1 MLHYT
6 PFSKKGISILAASTL
21 SVSFLAFAPS
31 ATATEIDDGLVD
43 SIVAAN
49 TKSPSPSTGE
59 KWVPNDGS
67 LKINEG
73 SLLPQ
78 QDSITTPAPSK
89 NAGTKT
95 KLIEREDGNQLVSV
109 SDGDAPLELSFEFS
123 DSFLEKLPSG
133 HILVRPAEGEEPSAY
148 TEPAW
153 AKDVDG
159 NEINTHFS
167 IDGDKIIQHIS
178 SSPAGKPVIS
188 DPYIRDVHGWGKKIG
203 QELVFSKDET
213 SGIAIGTAYC
223 AGKIAGVGL
232 GSWVAKGACAGA
244 SAVAAHAT
252 NTGRCLTIRALGSSP
267 FEWCFY
273 LSIEHAV

>member
-159 NEINTHFS
+159 NEVNTHFS

-252 NTGRCLTIRALGSSP
+252 NTGRCLTIRALGGKYSP
-267 FEWCFY
+267 NVVFPYATRC
-273 LSIEHAV
+273 

>member
-1 MLHYT
+1 MQPCLFYRDKTAPGCGDCIYHIILKGKFICEIVKLFQEHTHSLSKDKNMLHYT

-78 QDSITTPAPSK
+78 QDSITTPVPSK

-123 DSFLEKLPSG
+123 DFFLKSFQ
-133 HILVRPAEGEEPSAY
+133 AD
-148 TEPAW
+148 T
-153 AKDVDG
+153 
-159 NEINTHFS
+159 F
-167 IDGDKIIQHIS
+167 
-178 SSPAGKPVIS
+178 
-188 DPYIRDVHGWGKKIG
+188 
-203 QELVFSKDET
+203 
-213 SGIAIGTAYC
+213 
-223 AGKIAGVGL
+223 
-232 GSWVAKGACAGA
+232 
-244 SAVAAHAT
+244 
-252 NTGRCLTIRALGSSP
+252 
-267 FEWCFY
+267 
-273 LSIEHAV
+273 

>member
-1 MLHYT
+1 MLHYS
-6 PFSKKGISILAASTL
+6 PFLKKGISILAAFTL
-21 SVSFLAFAPS
+21 SVSFLTFAPS
-31 ATATEIDDGLVD
+31 ATATEIDSGLVD
-43 SIVAAN
+43 SIIATN

-59 KWVPNDGS
+59 KWVPNDGN
-67 LKINEG
+67 LKINDK

-78 QDSITTPAPSK
+78 QDSMTSTVPSK
-89 NAGTKT
+89 DEGIKT
-95 KLIEREDGNQLVSV
+95 KLIQRKDGIQLVSI

-148 TEPAW
+148 IEPAW
-153 AKDVDG
+153 AADVDG
-159 NEINTHFS
+159 NEVNTYFS

-213 SGIAIGTAYC
+213 SGIAIGSAYC
-223 AGKIAGVGL
+223 AGRVRGAGL
-232 GSWVAKGACAGA
+232 ATWLAKGACASA
-244 SAVAAHAT
+244 AAVASHAT
-252 NTGRCLTIRALGSSP
+252 NTGRCLTIRALGGKYSP
-267 FEWCFY
+267 NIVFPYATRC
-273 LSIEHAV
+273 